1 MSKVKSFSAKSSLVG
16 VVLSAAALIGFTVY
30 GMVYDYFDTV
40 VFLTLALGMVGM
52 AAYALVDRAW
62 SELLNLAAVAC
73 ITFGMGLF
81 FLNSYPVWADRLN
94 NISMYGSRGT
104 LLPVIT
110 LLVLMV
116 APLCRHCIL
125 LYAEGG
131 QSKMKNN
138 TAPRKTL
145 TAVLAVAMAAGL
157 TGCGS
162 SLAANTN
169 NYFTNVSSILH
180 TLQTNG
186 KQQAASSST
195 VSNDGS
201 QLATPTDFTVDE
213 SGNYSFTGV
222 ENAKY
227 YLLYFCA
234 PDATGD
240 NDSFIYTSEPIDATE
255 SNTYSGK
262 CSDEFDYAFGSYL
275 AKVYAFPD
283 LTDKEHS
290 MSKGATAEYSC
301 SGNQSAPELNYYW
314 NTFDGTMGIQVAN
327 LDVYEFEAYPDKVD
341 ITFHQHREQRRCCT
355 LTMENV
361 TPDNNQLDTDALT
374 AGATYDVTAV
384 STSNSEYVL
393 NQTSDTTKVAEGL
406 HLGESS
412 VMTAGYSYSDGFANN
427 IFNWPRVCESF
438 DLENGGVAA

>member
-1 MSKVKSFSAKSSLVG
+1 
-16 VVLSAAALIGFTVY
+16 
-30 GMVYDYFDTV
+30 
-40 VFLTLALGMVGM
+40 
-52 AAYALVDRAW
+52 
-62 SELLNLAAVAC
+62 
-73 ITFGMGLF
+73 
-81 FLNSYPVWADRLN
+81 
-94 NISMYGSRGT
+94 
-104 LLPVIT
+104 
-110 LLVLMV
+110 
-116 APLCRHCIL
+116 
-125 LYAEGG
+125 
-131 QSKMKNN
+131 MKNN

-290 MSKGATAEYSC
+290 MSKAATAEYSC

-341 ITFHQHREQRRCCT
+341 ITFTNTENSADVIT

-393 NQTSDTTKVAEGL
+393 NPTSDTTKVAEGL

-438 DLENGGVAA
+438 DLENGGVAGVVVAAPEVGGGTCDFVATPVSSGDGNYTYDLIAGLYTRSGKLELKADGTFTAELEGWGPVNSSEYSGSWIDNGNGTATLSYDPSTLVIK

>member
-1 MSKVKSFSAKSSLVG
+1 M
-16 VVLSAAALIGFTVY
+16 
-30 GMVYDYFDTV
+30 
-40 VFLTLALGMVGM
+40 
-52 AAYALVDRAW
+52 
-62 SELLNLAAVAC
+62 
-73 ITFGMGLF
+73 
-81 FLNSYPVWADRLN
+81 
-94 NISMYGSRGT
+94 
-104 LLPVIT
+104 
-110 LLVLMV
+110 
-116 APLCRHCIL
+116 
-125 LYAEGG
+125 
-131 QSKMKNN
+131 
-138 TAPRKTL
+138 
-145 TAVLAVAMAAGL
+145 
-157 TGCGS
+157 
-162 SLAANTN
+162 
-169 NYFTNVSSILH
+169 
-180 TLQTNG
+180 
-186 KQQAASSST
+186 
-195 VSNDGS
+195 
-201 QLATPTDFTVDE
+201 DE

-240 NDSFIYTSEPIDATE
+240 NDSYIYTSGPIDATE

-341 ITFHQHREQRRCCT
+341 VTFTNTENSADVVT

-393 NQTSDTTKVAEGL
+393 NPTSDTTKVAEGL

-438 DLENGGVAA
+438 DLENGGVARRCSGDERRHIRLCRNTGFLRRWQLYLRPCCRNLDTQRKIGTESRRHLYRRTGRLGPCQLQ

>member
-1 MSKVKSFSAKSSLVG
+1 
-16 VVLSAAALIGFTVY
+16 
-30 GMVYDYFDTV
+30 
-40 VFLTLALGMVGM
+40 
-52 AAYALVDRAW
+52 
-62 SELLNLAAVAC
+62 
-73 ITFGMGLF
+73 
-81 FLNSYPVWADRLN
+81 
-94 NISMYGSRGT
+94 
-104 LLPVIT
+104 
-110 LLVLMV
+110 
-116 APLCRHCIL
+116 
-125 LYAEGG
+125 
-131 QSKMKNN
+131 MKNN

-145 TAVLAVAMAAGL
+145 TAVLAVAMATGL

-162 SLAANTN
+162 SLATNTN
-169 NYFTNVSSILH
+169 DYFTNVSSILH

-195 VSNDGS
+195 ASNDGS

-222 ENAKY
+222 ENAEY

-240 NDSFIYTSEPIDATE
+240 NDSYIYTSGPIDATE
-255 SNTYSGK
+255 SNAYSGK
-262 CSDEFDYAFGSYL
+262 CSDEFSYAFGSYL

-290 MSKGATAEYSC
+290 MSKAATAEYSYR
-301 SGNQSAPELNYYW
+301 GNQSAPELNYYW
-314 NTFDGTMGIQVAN
+314 NTFDGMMGIQVAN

-341 ITFHQHREQRRCCT
+341 VTFTNTENSADVVT

-393 NQTSDTTKVAEGL
+393 NPTSDTTKVVEGL

-412 VMTAGYSYSDGFANN
+412 VMTVDYSYSDGFANN
-427 IFNWPRVCESF
+427 IFNWPRVCKSF
-438 DLENGGVAA
+438 DLENGGVAGAAPAMGGGTFDFVATPVSSGDGSYTYDLVAGSWTRGGTLELKADGTFTAELEGSGPVNSSEHGGRWVDNGDGTATLSYDPSKLVIK

>member
-1 MSKVKSFSAKSSLVG
+1 
-16 VVLSAAALIGFTVY
+16 
-30 GMVYDYFDTV
+30 
-40 VFLTLALGMVGM
+40 
-52 AAYALVDRAW
+52 
-62 SELLNLAAVAC
+62 
-73 ITFGMGLF
+73 
-81 FLNSYPVWADRLN
+81 
-94 NISMYGSRGT
+94 
-104 LLPVIT
+104 
-110 LLVLMV
+110 
-116 APLCRHCIL
+116 
-125 LYAEGG
+125 
-131 QSKMKNN
+131 
-138 TAPRKTL
+138 
-145 TAVLAVAMAAGL
+145 MAAGL

-290 MSKGATAEYSC
+290 MSKAATAEYSC

-341 ITFHQHREQRRCCT
+341 ITFTNTENSADVVT

-438 DLENGGVAA
+438 DLENGGVAGVVVAAPEVGGGTCDFVATPVSSGDGNYTYDLIAGLYTRSGKLELKADGTFTAELEGWGPVNSSEYSGSWIDNGNGTATLSYDPSTLVIK